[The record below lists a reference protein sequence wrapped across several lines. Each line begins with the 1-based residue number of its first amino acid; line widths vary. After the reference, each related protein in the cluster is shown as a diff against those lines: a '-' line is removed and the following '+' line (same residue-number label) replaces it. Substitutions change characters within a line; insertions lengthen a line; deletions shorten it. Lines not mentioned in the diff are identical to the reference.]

1 VKITYDS
8 ADVTRRVHYTITEGE
23 PLTVRRWS
31 VDTNTGHRFSPT
43 TATVTFADA
52 KLAQVTLAGPRLVKA
67 GLHAYMRGTAVW
79 SGHDIDQAPEWVRTL
94 ATEAAEMAVT

>member
-23 PLTVRRWS
+23 PLASRKWS
-31 VDTNTGHRFSPT
+31 ISSDNGHRFSPT
-43 TATVTFADA
+43 TATVTFADG

-67 GLHAYMRGTAVW
+67 GPHPYMRGTAVW
-79 SGHDIDQAPEWVRTL
+79 SGHDIDQAPEWVQGL
-94 ATEAAEMAVT
+94 AAQAWEMAKR